1 MVCFKSTKHFKRA
14 SLLRDH
20 GMNKKKKYWHD
31 LVGHNFRL
39 TNLQAAI
46 GCAQF
51 EKLNQIVK
59 KKYLYQT
66 YIKNIYQIKIL

>member
-20 GMNKKKKYWHD
+20 GMNKKKYWHD

-59 KKYLYQT
+59 KNI
-66 YIKNIYQIKIL
+66 YIKLI